1 MSTLTRP
8 LKPLAAV
15 VIVGVAIWQVV
26 LLMALLGG
34 GSGSQSVETV
44 SVKQGPFIVGIS
56 REGTVESAD
65 VVSVRAPRASRHQTL
80 TWLIEDGS
88 EVEEGDV
95 IAKVDMSEY
104 HFEVDQQRLEYEDRT
119 AQVEQERRDRTR
131 DYESSQIGVDRHLRG
146 LEMLTRSQFTE
157 KVQGD
162 AQVGFDQWNLQWA
175 ETDYGKQSRLFGGG
189 IVPESE
195 VDHSERVLR
204 SREHALDK
212 SQKDSSYLGAEH
224 ASEKAQAQSDIDTAE
239 FEEELAQRRIGE
251 AVDSAAK
258 RAARSKEQLE
268 EMQEQL
274 AGGDVKAPKAGVVV
288 LGKTWGEMG
297 RRTLR
302 EGDRLRWRMK
312 VADIADLSDLRVELR
327 VDEASIHKV
336 HVGQEAVVTPK
347 GASEP
352 GFKGEVA
359 SIGAVAREVQPF
371 EDPNAVPGQRSF
383 DVLVRIHDPD
393 VEVLRP
399 GMAADIQFVLERLE
413 QVLSVPVEA
422 VFDREGRQV
431 VYVQRGARFVARA
444 VETGERNDEAVVILK
459 GLGEGERVALDDPTG
474 QEAR

>member
-1 MSTLTRP
+1 MAVRL
-8 LKPLAAV
+8 LKPIVAV
-15 VIVGVAIWQVV
+15 AIVGVAIWQVA
-26 LLMALLGG
+26 LLMALLRGG
-34 GSGSQSVETV
+34 LGSGSVEIASVE
-44 SVKQGPFIVGIS
+44 KGPFIVGIS

-88 EVEEGDV
+88 QVEEGDV

-104 HFEVDQQRLEYEDRT
+104 HFEVDRQRLEYEDRA

-131 DYESSQIGVDRHLRG
+131 DYESAEIDVERHLRG

-157 KVQGD
+157 KAQSD

-175 ETDYGKQSRLFGGG
+175 ETDYGKQSRLYDGG
-189 IVPESE
+189 IVPESQ

-204 SREHALDK
+204 SREHALDRSEK
-212 SQKDSSYLGAEH
+212 GGSYLGAEH
-224 ASEKAQAQSDIDTAE
+224 ASEKTQAQSDIGTAE
-239 FEEELAQRRIGE
+239 FEEELAGRRIGE
-251 AVDSAAK
+251 AVESATK
-258 RAARSKEQLE
+258 RADRSADQLE
-268 EMQEQL
+268 EMEEQL

-312 VADIADLSDLRVELR
+312 VADIADLSNLRVELR

-336 HVGQEAVVTPK
+336 RVGQQAVITPK

-352 GFKGEVA
+352 AFEGEVV

-383 DVLVRIHDPD
+383 DVVVKIHNPD
-393 VEVLRP
+393 VEVVRP
-399 GMAADIQFVLERLE
+399 GMAADVQFVSERLE
-413 QVLSVPVEA
+413 EVLAIAVEA

-431 VYVQRGARFVARA
+431 VYVQKRTGFVARA

-459 GLGEGERVALDDPTG
+459 GLRERDRVALLDPTR